1 MKLYLRKPSISIKC
15 LAMTLLLSF
24 IGQVLAL
31 PDVCTM
37 SNTTMS
43 NTTMSNTTMSNTRVT
58 DSSLSATDFETS
70 LDTLEH
76 SSSPCHDMNL
86 AQDSALASATHLVM
100 DCCDSSTLADSSC
113 ACPDGS
119 CSGSVPLFNQG
130 MFSSLNFSEQR
141 NYYSQSGFPNPI
153 SSALFRPPIA

>member
-1 MKLYLRKPSISIKC
+1 MKLYLRKPSINIKC

-31 PDVCTM
+31 PDVC
-37 SNTTMS
+37 
-43 NTTMSNTTMSNTRVT
+43 TMSNTTMSNTRVT

-119 CSGSVPLFNQG
+119 CSGSVPFFNQG

>member
-15 LAMTLLLSF
+15 LIMTLLLSF

-37 SNTTMS
+37 SNATL
-43 NTTMSNTTMSNTRVT
+43 SNTTMSNTRVT
-58 DSSLSATDFETS
+58 DSRLSETDFETS
-70 LDTLEH
+70 LDTLEN

-86 AQDSALASATHLVM
+86 TQDSALASATHLVM